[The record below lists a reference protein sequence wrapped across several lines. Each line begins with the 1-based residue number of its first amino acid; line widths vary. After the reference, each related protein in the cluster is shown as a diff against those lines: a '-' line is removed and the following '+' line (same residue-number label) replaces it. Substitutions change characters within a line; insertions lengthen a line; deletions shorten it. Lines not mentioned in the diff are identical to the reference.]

1 MYVSL
6 LCENVFLLGY
16 RYLFVTAAVYFFPVP
31 DGFRYLFVV
40 FCTFPL
46 FDFPHMYT
54 CSNLYNT
61 RKRGARGKP
70 STVKS
75 TARP

>member
-6 LCENVFLLGY
+6 LCENVFLL
-16 RYLFVTAAVYFFPVP
+16 FFAP
-31 DGFRYLFVV
+31 
-40 FCTFPL
+40 FPF
-46 FDFPHMYT
+46 FDFSHMYT

-70 STVKS
+70 NS
-75 TARP
+75 